1 MNEIIVRFA
10 PSPTGQVHIGNIR
23 AAIFNWL
30 FARHNKGSFL
40 LRVEDTDIERST
52 KEAIDALL
60 DCMNWLGLN
69 YDGEI
74 LYQTSRAKE
83 HIEAALKMKDS
94 GNAYYPPAK
103 DGEKTP
109 LVFRIPWDCEN
120 ISAVRNAGNAEIDL
134 SPDTPVLVNETGIT
148 FAQLSKKGAPVQ
160 RSSCLSG
167 FREMKLFNSS
177 GNLVFELEKEIGNV
191 LDGKASFSFDNC
203 SKVQFLRREVV
214 FTDIIKGELAKPLDS
229 MKDLVI
235 VRSDGT
241 PVFHMANVCDDIIQK
256 VTHIIRGDDH
266 VENTYRH
273 IFLFSALDYPVPQY
287 AHLPMIV
294 NASGKPYSKRDGDA
308 FVGDFRDKGYFAD
321 ALFNYLALLGWSPG
335 DDREK
340 LSKDELVELF
350 SLERVKSAPAQFDIN
365 KLFNMNGLYLAEM
378 PQGTFT
384 EYAWDIVK
392 SEPWVQNADKKFFER
407 VAALLQ
413 SRTKL
418 ITQVKDWGYFFTDD
432 VEYDLK
438 AAKKNLGKEDVKNAI
453 QVLLD
458 SFASSTAEFT
468 LQFIEEETRKAEK
481 TAGLAEGKLNQPLR
495 IAATGCS
502 VGAGIYETIHM
513 LGKTRTIARLKKAL
527 SLNLSE

>member
-1 MNEIIVRFA
+1 MNETIVRFA

-30 FARHNKGSFL
+30 FARHNKGKFL

-83 HIEAALKMKDS
+83 HLEAALNMK
-94 GNAYYPPAK
+94 NRAFAYYPPPK
-103 DGEKTP
+103 NGEKTP

-120 ISAVRNAGNAEIDL
+120 ISAVRNAGDAEIDL
-134 SPDTPVLVNETGIT
+134 SPDTPVVIDRTGIT

-160 RSSCLSG
+160 RSSCLAG

-177 GNLVFELEKEIGNV
+177 GNIVFELEKEIGNI
-191 LDGKASFSFDNC
+191 LNGNASFSFDSC

-241 PVFHMANVCDDIIQK
+241 PVFHMANVCDDIAQK

-294 NASGKPYSKRDGDA
+294 NAGGKPYSKRDGDA

-340 LSKDELVELF
+340 LSRDELVELF

-365 KLFNMNGLYLAEM
+365 KLFNMNGLYLAELPADKFM
-378 PQGTFT
+378 
-384 EYAWDIVK
+384 EYAWQIVK
-392 SEPWVQNADKKFFER
+392 AENWARNADRDFFGK

-418 ITQVKDWGYFFTDD
+418 ITQAKDWGYFFTDD

-438 AAKKNLGKEDVKNAI
+438 AARKNLGKDDVRKALQI
-453 QVLLD
+453 LTE
-458 SFASSTAEFT
+458 SFSSLTAELT
-468 LQFIEEETRKAEK
+468 LPLIEEEIRKAEK
-481 TAGLAEGKLNQPLR
+481 AAGMAEGKFNQPLR
-495 IAATGCS
+495 IAATGCG
-502 VGAGIYETIHM
+502 VGAGIYETILL
-513 LGKTRTIARLKKAL
+513 LGKTKTVARLKNAL
-527 SLNLSE
+527 SLKLSE

>member
-1 MNEIIVRFA
+1 MKN
-10 PSPTGQVHIGNIR
+10 R
-23 AAIFNWL
+23 AF
-30 FARHNKGSFL
+30 
-40 LRVEDTDIERST
+40 
-52 KEAIDALL
+52 
-60 DCMNWLGLN
+60 
-69 YDGEI
+69 
-74 LYQTSRAKE
+74 
-83 HIEAALKMKDS
+83 
-94 GNAYYPPAK
+94 AYYPPAK
-103 DGEKTP
+103 NGEKTP
-109 LVFRIPWDCEN
+109 LVFRIPWDCKN
-120 ISAVRNAGNAEIDL
+120 ISAVRNTGNAEIDL
-134 SPDTPVLVNETGIT
+134 SPDTPVVIDGTGIT

-160 RSSCLSG
+160 RSSCLAG

-177 GNLVFELEKEIGNV
+177 GNIVFDLEKEIGNI
-191 LDGKASFSFDNC
+191 LNGNASFSFDSC

-241 PVFHMANVCDDIIQK
+241 PVFHMANVCDDIAQK

-340 LSKDELVELF
+340 LSRDELVELF

-365 KLFNMNGLYLAEM
+365 KLFNMNGLYLAELPADKFM
-378 PQGTFT
+378 G
-384 EYAWDIVK
+384 YAWEIVK
-392 SEPWVQNADKKFFER
+392 AENWAQNADRDFFGK

-418 ITQVKDWGYFFTDD
+418 ITQAKDWGYFFTDD

-438 AAKKNLGKEDVKNAI
+438 AARKNLGKDDVRKALQI
-453 QVLLD
+453 LTD
-458 SFASSTAEFT
+458 SFSSLTAELT
-468 LQFIEEETRKAEK
+468 LPMIEEEIRKAEK
-481 TAGLAEGKLNQPLR
+481 AAGMAEGKFNQPLR
-495 IAATGCS
+495 IAATGCG
-502 VGAGIYETIHM
+502 VGAGIYETILL
-513 LGKTRTIARLKKAL
+513 LGKTKTVARLKQAL
-527 SLNLSE
+527 SLKLSE